1 MLLPA
6 HECDH
11 FVAEFIR
18 YQTKINPSKLNTM
31 HAQASRQQ
39 TLNPQISLSQTSMDM
54 LQASHSLEGFVS
66 RIPHYQ
72 SVVEVHIPTASGGF
86 TIATKGL
93 NGLDGF
99 SVTASSNRLSIFA
112 ACPSASTKTL
122 LACKDH
128 YVIDAT
134 AAAAAAAA

>member
-1 MLLPA
+1 MPDKHQA
-6 HECDH
+6 KHIEYNACTS
-11 FVAEFIR
+11 F
-18 YQTKINPSKLNTM
+18 QTTNPK
-31 HAQASRQQ
+31 
-39 TLNPQISLSQTSMDM
+39 TLNPQTLLSQISMDM
-54 LQASHSLEGFVS
+54 LQASHSLEGYIS
-66 RIPHYQ
+66 RIPQYQ

-93 NGLDGF
+93 NGLNGF

-112 ACPSASTKTL
+112 ACPSASKKTL

-134 AAAAAAAA
+134 AAAAA